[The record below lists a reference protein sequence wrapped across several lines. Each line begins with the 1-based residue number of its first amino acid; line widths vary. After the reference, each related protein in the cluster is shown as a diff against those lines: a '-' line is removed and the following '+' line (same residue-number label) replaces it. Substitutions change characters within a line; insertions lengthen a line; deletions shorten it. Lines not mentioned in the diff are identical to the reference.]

1 MEFASFQLI
10 ENHYAPSIVS
20 INYRSTPVW
29 RQDRWDNGEYQEFI
43 RKNGCG
49 HCCAAM
55 ALRLNGIDNID
66 PHGEFTLCRQLWGA
80 PVREREFPQD
90 NLQSVSGIT
99 KIINHFGVKAEYFGI
114 PDLAAAEKQ
123 FDAALKAGK
132 QIIFWS
138 HPTPEF
144 PENPFSKHDHYVMAV
159 GYMPDG
165 KILVANSS
173 RWAATTAQVVD
184 MQTIMRALFIGADPI
199 DMTWG
204 ERDHYINCSGYVVV
218 G

>member
-1 MEFASFQLI
+1 MDFAKYELI
-10 ENHYAPSIVS
+10 ENDYAPTIVS
-20 INYRSTPVW
+20 IGSRSTPVW
-29 RQDRWDNGEYQEFI
+29 RQQRWDEGEYQEFV

-49 HCCAAM
+49 HCCASM
-55 ALRLNGIDNID
+55 ALRLNGIDID
-66 PHGEFTLCRQLWGA
+66 PHREFTLCRQLWGA

-90 NLQSVSGIT
+90 NLQSVAGIT
-99 KIINHFGVKAEYFGI
+99 KIINHFGVKAEYFGV
-114 PDLAAAEKQ
+114 PDLKAAEKH
-123 FDAALKAGK
+123 FEDALKTGK
-132 QIIFWS
+132 QVIFWS

-144 PENPFSKHDHYVMAV
+144 PENPFSKNEHYVLAV
-159 GYMPDG
+159 GYTEEG

-173 RWAATTAQVVD
+173 ERWTATAVHEVS
-184 MQTIMRALFIGADPI
+184 MQTIMRALFFGADPI